1 MRNAQKTFRS
11 GAYVVEID
19 GEKSQIEK
27 GLHFDIKVINARFC
41 LLNKAKDGR
50 GEKLTI
56 TLEKNLDYMLGLRSE
71 TEATGWDFAQGRGGG
86 GRGG

>member
-1 MRNAQKTFRS
+1 M
-11 GAYVVEID
+11 D
-19 GEKSQIEK
+19 KSQIEK

-56 TLEKNLDYMLGLRSE
+56 TLEKNLDYMLGLKSE
-71 TEATGWDFAQGRGGG
+71 TEASGWDFAQGRGGG

>member
-1 MRNAQKTFRS
+1 MRNAQRTFRS
-11 GAYVVEID
+11 GTYVVEID

-27 GLHFDIKVINARFC
+27 GLHFYIKLKNTKFC
-41 LLNKAKDGR
+41 LLNQAKDGR

-56 TLEKNLDYMLGLRSE
+56 ILEKNLDYMLGLRSE
-71 TEATGWDFAQGRGGG
+71 TEASGWDFAQGRGGG

>member
-1 MRNAQKTFRS
+1 MHVKF
-11 GAYVVEID
+11 
-19 GEKSQIEK
+19 
-27 GLHFDIKVINARFC
+27 F
-41 LLNKAKDGR
+41 LLNNAKDCR

-71 TEATGWDFAQGRGGG
+71 TVASGWDFAQGRGGG